1 MSSGSEEHITCIHRC
16 PVVSV
21 SVTEEQA
28 QAFMPVLEA
37 EALCRIDL

>member
-28 QAFMPVLEA
+28 QAFTGKKA
-37 EALCRIDL
+37 SFGG